1 MKENGEGSLW
11 NTSNEGSFPRLFN
24 IELMLSCV
32 MTRSQT
38 LRYSMRG
45 SRKVSDGLCEST
57 QRTSYN
63 APLCL
68 DCSASYGPI
77 LPRIPL
83 HHPPYHQICS
93 GATETGGLGPLHIS
107 YFRLNLVSSEK
118 RAVWWPCGQIYRSCS
133 GKHTY
138 ILLRMNIIHLCL
150 AQRSTCMLTWTHM
163 SQWMLALVSRL
174 PQQSTARRLTEEV

>member
-1 MKENGEGSLW
+1 
-11 NTSNEGSFPRLFN
+11 
-24 IELMLSCV
+24 
-32 MTRSQT
+32 
-38 LRYSMRG
+38 MRG

-93 GATETGGLGPLHIS
+93 GATETGGAWASAYFFFQAELGSPQ
-107 YFRLNLVSSEK
+107 RK
-118 RAVWWPCGQIYRSCS
+118 RAVWWPWGQIYHSCS
-133 GKHTY
+133 GKPTY
-138 ILLRMNIIHLCL
+138 ILPRMNIIHLCL
-150 AQRSTCMLTWTHM
+150 ARRSTCMLTWTHM
-163 SQWMLALVSRL
+163 SQWMLVLASRL
-174 PQQSTARRLTEEV
+174 TQHHGNWWKPYHIKKHVYIDPCFYDTY